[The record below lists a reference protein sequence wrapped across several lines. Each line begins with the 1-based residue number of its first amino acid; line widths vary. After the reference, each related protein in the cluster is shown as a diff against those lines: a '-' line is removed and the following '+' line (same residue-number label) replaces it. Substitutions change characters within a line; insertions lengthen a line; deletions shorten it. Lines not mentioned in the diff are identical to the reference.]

1 MAVRKAWLVGLAAPA
16 LAVYVLMWVGFR
28 QRWHWLDATDTAA
41 LDAMHT
47 YGIAHPGWVAAWNI
61 FCTVLGPTVF
71 RLIALAVI
79 VFALARRNLRV
90 ALFLAIS
97 VELGG
102 LVTEAAKAAANRP
115 RPAEALVNAPST
127 SFPSGHALGV
137 MVGVLALLTVTL
149 PVVRRPLRVWLVAVG
164 AIVVVAI
171 GVGRVVLNVHY
182 PSDVVAGWALGYVW
196 FVVCLLLVPPAV
208 PVTAMDETP
217 AAPGSPR

>member
-1 MAVRKAWLVGLAAPA
+1 MAVRKAWLVGLAVPA
-16 LAVYVLMWVGFR
+16 LALYVLMWIGFA
-28 QRWHWLDATDTAA
+28 QRWHWLDAIDSAA
-41 LDAMHT
+41 IHALHI
-47 YGIAHPGWVAAWNI
+47 YGIAHPGWVASWVI
-61 FCTVLGPTVF
+61 FCTLLGPTVF

-79 VFALARRNLRV
+79 VFALARRNVRA
-90 ALFLAIS
+90 ALFLVLS

-102 LVTEAAKAAANRP
+102 FVTEAAKAAANRP

-149 PVVRRPLRVWLVAVG
+149 PVVRRPLRVWLVAFG

-171 GVGRVVLNVHY
+171 GMGRVVLNVHY
-182 PSDVVAGWALGYVW
+182 PSDVLAGWALGYVW

-208 PVTAMDETP
+208 AVTA
-217 AAPGSPR
+217 GSKRSMRVMPV